1 MRTQHPAPSP
11 TRVTLVY
18 ALVLVAFT
26 ALYRLV
32 PYYLDLGHDARFWW
46 NLTPVGALGLFAGAR
61 LRSPLAWLLPVV
73 AMFLSDLLLIRPLA
87 EAGLPAFSR
96 GTVFIYA
103 SFAVYAFLGWAAA
116 NLPGRWR
123 LAGIGGA
130 CLVGSVQ
137 FFIVS
142 NFAVWLFQGGLL
154 GYPETL
160 AGLIQCYAAAL
171 PFFRNTVGGDVLFTA
186 GFFALH
192 FALLYLFEPRKV
204 SQPA

>member
-1 MRTQHPAPSP
+1 MRTQHPGSSP
-11 TRVTLVY
+11 ARITVVY

-32 PYYLDLGHDARFWW
+32 PYYLDLGQGRFWW
-46 NLTPVGALGLFAGAR
+46 NLTPVGALALFAGVR
-61 LRSPLAWLLPVV
+61 LRSPLACLLPLV

-87 EAGLPAFSR
+87 EAGLSAFSP
-96 GTVFIYA
+96 GTVFIYT
-103 SFAVYAFLGWAAA
+103 SFAVYAFLGWAAG

-123 LAGIGGA
+123 VAGIAGA
-130 CLVGSVQ
+130 CLAGSVQ
-137 FFIVS
+137 FFVVS

-160 AGLIQCYAAAL
+160 AGLMQCYAAAL
-171 PFFRNTVGGDVLFTA
+171 PFFRNTIGGDLLFTA

-192 FALLYLFEPRKV
+192 FALLYLLEPGKA